1 MSKEN
6 KMGSVRETFTFPRK
20 VSNKLR
26 ENVKNNRSDF
36 VAKAVIE
43 ALEKRDRENLID
55 LIENTPLE
63 DAVEDSV
70 ETVRKIRQEETD
82 KLINNS

>member
-1 MSKEN
+1 
-6 KMGSVRETFTFPRK
+6 MGSVRETFTFPRK

>member
-1 MSKEN
+1 
-6 KMGSVRETFTFPRK
+6 MGSVRETFTFPPE

-26 ENVKNNRSDF
+26 ETVKNNRSDF
-36 VAKAVIE
+36 VAKAVID
-43 ALEKRDRENLID
+43 ALEKRDRENLIE

-63 DAVEDSV
+63 DAIEDSV

>member
-1 MSKEN
+1 MSKDN
-6 KMGSVRETFTFPRK
+6 KMGSVRETFTFPPE

-26 ENVKNNRSDF
+26 ETVKNNRSDF
-36 VAKAVIE
+36 VAKAVID
-43 ALEKRDRENLID
+43 ALEKRDRENLIE

-63 DAVEDSV
+63 DAIEDSV